1 MTIARRAEARPTLDA
16 LEFFDAATA
25 AFARAGARVGV
36 REHDLDVAG
45 TRVRLRFA
53 GSALEG
59 RLLPA
64 LAHVRAAGIEGADV
78 ALTVSCFDS
87 ATTAVRMPPPPWSRA
102 DHGPKGEIVG
112 FNDDRIRTVF
122 EPGVDVLNLY
132 DEQRRA
138 AVYWVAAPDVVPWWE
153 SSFPFRTILHWWAV
167 PTSLQPLH
175 AGCVGRHGRGVL
187 VAGESGA
194 GKSTTTLAALEAG
207 LDYAGDDYVLVDTE
221 ACTAYSLYSTA
232 KLATDNLERFPA
244 LVPLVA
250 NADRLDREKAMV
262 FLHDHRPEHLA
273 AELRLTSIVVPRVT
287 GRPASRLEPTS
298 PAAALRALA
307 PTTSFHLPGY
317 GREVFAKLTRLVRAL
332 PCHRLDAGTDLE
344 ELAAVVA
351 TLTTP

>member
-1 MTIARRAEARPTLDA
+1 MLDA
-16 LEFFDAATA
+16 LQFFDAASA
-25 AFARAGARVGV
+25 AFARAGAGVGV
-36 REHDLDVAG
+36 RQHDFDVAG
-45 TRVRLRFA
+45 RRVRVRFA
-53 GSALEG
+53 GPGLEH

-64 LAHVRAAGIEGADV
+64 LAHVRAEDAERTPV

-87 ATTAVRMPPPPWSRA
+87 ATTGVRMPPPPWSHA

-122 EPGVDVLNLY
+122 EPGVDVLNMY
-132 DEQRRA
+132 DGKRRA
-138 AVYWVAAPDVVPWWE
+138 AVYWVAAADVVPWWE
-153 SSFPFRTILHWWAV
+153 SSFPFRTILHWWTAS
-167 PTSLQPLH
+167 TSLQPLH
-175 AGCVGRHGRGVL
+175 AGCVGGHGRGVL

-221 ACTAYSLYSTA
+221 TCTAYSLYSTA
-232 KLATDNLERFPA
+232 KLAADNLERFPTLA
-244 LVPLVA
+244 PLVA

-262 FLHDHRPEHLA
+262 FLHDHRPERLA
-273 AELRLTSIVVPRVT
+273 TALRLRAIVVPRVT
-287 GRPASRLEPTS
+287 GRSGSHLEPIS
-298 PAAALRALA
+298 PATALRALA

-317 GREVFAKLTRLVRAL
+317 GREVFAKLTRLVRAR

-344 ELAAVVA
+344 ELAAVLA